1 MQYDYRKLL
10 GRIVEILGTQAKF
23 AEALGLSEHTVSKKL
38 NGFIEFRQREIAKSC
53 EILDIKPEDI
63 PQYFF
68 TLKVQ

>member
-10 GRIVEILGTQAKF
+10 GKITEVMGTQAKF

-38 NGFIEFRQREIAKSC
+38 NGLVEFRQREIAKAC
-53 EILDIKPEDI
+53 EILSIEPEDI

-68 TLKVQ
+68 ALKVQ